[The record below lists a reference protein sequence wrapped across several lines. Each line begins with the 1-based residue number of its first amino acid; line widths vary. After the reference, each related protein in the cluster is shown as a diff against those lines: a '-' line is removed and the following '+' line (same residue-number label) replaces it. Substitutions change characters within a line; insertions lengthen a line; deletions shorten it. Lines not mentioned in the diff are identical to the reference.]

1 MIPQWGI
8 IKQFIVR
15 IITSMLNKIDKNAVV
30 TKEGLYDK
38 AFSHILEVEGG
49 YVNDPLDRG
58 GETNFGITKKVA
70 EMHGYTG
77 DMKLMTENIAKSI
90 YKADY
95 WDIIQLDAI
104 GVLSEEIA
112 LEMFDSGVNCGVR
125 WAAKWFQ
132 RSMNLLNRNG
142 TKFENLEVDG
152 FLGPKSLLAF
162 NSFKDKDHKYILKT
176 MNLLQGMRYISIC
189 ERDETQEKFFRGW
202 LGRVKLTE

>member
-1 MIPQWGI
+1 MPYWRQIKTVLIGI
-8 IKQFIVR
+8 IKF
-15 IITSMLNKIDKNAVV
+15 MLNKVDSKATISN
-30 TKEGLYDK
+30 ESLYDE
-38 AFSHILEVEGG
+38 AFSHILKVEGG

-77 DMKLMTENIAKSI
+77 PMKLMTENIAKSI

-104 GVLSEEIA
+104 GALSPAIA
-112 LEMFDSGVNCGVR
+112 LEMFDSGVNCGIR

-132 RSMNLLNRNG
+132 RSMNLLNRNQS
-142 TKFENLEVDG
+142 KFDNLEVDG
-152 FLGPKSLLAF
+152 FLGPKSISAF
-162 NSFKDKDHKYILKT
+162 NTFKDKDHKYLLKT

>member
-1 MIPQWGI
+1 MELQWSKIRIFLLRI
-8 IKQFIVR
+8 IK
-15 IITSMLNKIDKNAVV
+15 SMLNKVDKNAVI
-30 TKEGLYDK
+30 TEEGLFDK
-38 AFSHILEVEGG
+38 AFLHILQVEGG

-58 GETNFGITKKVA
+58 GETNYGITKKVA

-77 DMKLMTENIAKSI
+77 PMKLMTQNIAKSI

-95 WDIIQLDAI
+95 WDIIHLDAI
-104 GVLSEEIA
+104 GVLSPEIA

-142 TKFENLEVDG
+142 SMFDNLEVDG
-152 FLGPKSLLAF
+152 FLGPKSITAF
-162 NSFKDKDHKYILKT
+162 NQFRDKDHKYILKT

-189 ERDETQEKFFRGW
+189 ERDEKQEKFFRGW